1 MGWENVYPS
10 KTDIKKPLQ
19 QQSIYA
25 LVYEHLQTVPAT
37 PKAEWDKQIRAL
49 PGSLQQPYIDNLR
62 KCAVCVAQVWG
73 VFAQMREAR
82 ESMGP
87 MVKALTAF
95 VPSSG
100 PASWSDLVSIA
111 ADVASDYIGSYR
123 NAVTTK
129 IQSDALSQEQLAILA
144 LLNPANWKPNQTV
157 GQWAT
162 ELLDIGEYGIRLV
175 ESAKDPSRIHKVNV
189 DAMAEYMRVVR
200 PLLYCY
206 VRDRGNLPLTSVH

>member
-1 MGWENVYPS
+1 MGWEDVYPS
-10 KTDIKKPLQ
+10 KTDTSKPLRD
-19 QQSIYA
+19 QSIDA
-25 LVYEHLQTVPAT
+25 LVYRHLQTVPAIS
-37 PKAEWDKQIRAL
+37 KAEWDRQIR
-49 PGSLQQPYIDNLR
+49 SLQGHLKQPSIDSLR

-73 VFAQMREAR
+73 VLTQMKQAP

-87 MVKALTAF
+87 IVKALTAF

-100 PASWSDLVSIA
+100 PASWNDLVSIA
-111 ADVASDYIGSYR
+111 AEVAGDYIGSYT
-123 NAVTTK
+123 NAVSSK
-129 IQSDALSQEQLAILA
+129 IQPDALSQEQLAILA
-144 LLNPANWKPNQTV
+144 LLNPNNWKQNQTV

-175 ESAKDPSRIHKVNV
+175 QSAKEPGRINQTNV

-206 VRDRGNLPLTSVH
+206 TQERANLPLTSIR